1 MDGTGDPFGSD
12 DTTGYT
18 SRGGTGDDGEFDTV
32 GNGGTPESA
41 RGGVKCGIGKPRV
54 NTSPVRVLCLDG
66 GGIRGL
72 ATIVMLRVIMERAQ
86 VWCVGEVFDLVVGTS
101 TGGVI
106 ALGAGLLRLTLDE
119 VGDLYDTMASEV
131 FKPDGYYDLL
141 RRGPGHAAAKAFEK
155 VMGDMLGPEASAPL
169 YAAAAHPRWFAASGK
184 CRPGGPPRVCLVT
197 SLVSR
202 QPSTLVLLRSYHRN
216 HTATTTLNNN
226 SSSSDGNGELPGEHR
241 MGAVDALRATTAAP
255 WYMEE
260 LVLEKELGLGRMKRE
275 VSGDVFDDDG
285 ADVINGNTSDDG
297 THRDGFETRTKHH
310 SCDDVSQD
318 ADARGAKA
326 PRHRPSLA
334 PGAKTSARD
343 ASRVETTLRYIDG
356 AIACNNPASVGI
368 FEARRL
374 FGKQRPLVV
383 VSLGTGAAVPRETKT
398 RSQDIGNVMGNLVN
412 ATCDVLQ
419 VDTLARHVLHDT
431 DLYFRFQPVDDIF
444 GCELNDS
451 REVTRVALRDA
462 AARYM
467 STETVDAEVE
477 ELAKAL
483 AHDG

>member
-18 SRGGTGDDGEFDTV
+18 SRGGTGNDGEFDTV

-226 SSSSDGNGELPGEHR
+226 SSSSDGNGELPGDHR

-326 PRHRPSLA
+326 PRHRCLFFTSPS
-334 PGAKTSARD
+334 PRD
-343 ASRVETTLRYIDG
+343 S
-356 AIACNNPASVGI
+356 
-368 FEARRL
+368 
-374 FGKQRPLVV
+374 
-383 VSLGTGAAVPRETKT
+383 
-398 RSQDIGNVMGNLVN
+398 
-412 ATCDVLQ
+412 
-419 VDTLARHVLHDT
+419 
-431 DLYFRFQPVDDIF
+431 
-444 GCELNDS
+444 
-451 REVTRVALRDA
+451 
-462 AARYM
+462 
-467 STETVDAEVE
+467 
-477 ELAKAL
+477 
-483 AHDG
+483 